1 MRTMEV
7 APLSSPW
14 PLSTKL
20 KFGLA
25 LWLAN
30 FAVLF
35 VSAQYGLYAYRG
47 LVRTLSARS
56 AELPLANSVSQN
68 VSDLRVVLCRVN
80 EHVDLGTGSLSLM
93 RSRPEDPV
101 YDTLDTA
108 QHQRDKYLEKLN
120 DVIDAVRAY
129 HAQLEANQLESD
141 ARLGDSRYERAK
153 LDKINEVLENM
164 SLESLNRVHGRDWFF
179 AKDTAIEL
187 LRAEADK
194 LFALAAE
201 LPSQLHER
209 LQALAVDVRA
219 RYRTAI
225 VLAWTSAFVA
235 FGLLAVSVRLFY
247 AWFARPLSRLVEASR
262 QVASGNF
269 AHRIQVDSADELGEL
284 AQAMNAMT
292 ARFCEIR
299 DDLDRQVRERTRQ
312 VVRSEQLASV
322 GFLAAGVS
330 HEINNPLASIAMC
343 SESLES
349 RLEELLETAGPTHA
363 AEVEVVKSYLQMIQ
377 REAFRCKQI
386 TERLLDFARRGDSQR
401 HRVDMRE
408 LVKGV
413 LEMVQH
419 LGRSHDA
426 RLALEPG
433 DPVLAEVNP
442 QEMKQVVLNLVTN
455 ALESLDDQG
464 WVRVQVE
471 RRGTLA
477 RIVVADNGCGMN
489 EEVQRHLFEPFYT
502 RRRSGQG
509 TGLGL
514 SITHRIV
521 EEHGGAITAASAG
534 VGQGSEFVVTLPIE
548 AAGKEESHRY
558 QAA

>member
-1 MRTMEV
+1 
-7 APLSSPW
+7 
-14 PLSTKL
+14 
-20 KFGLA
+20 
-25 LWLAN
+25 
-30 FAVLF
+30 
-35 VSAQYGLYAYRG
+35 
-47 LVRTLSARS
+47 
-56 AELPLANSVSQN
+56 
-68 VSDLRVVLCRVN
+68 
-80 EHVDLGTGSLSLM
+80 
-93 RSRPEDPV
+93 
-101 YDTLDTA
+101 
-108 QHQRDKYLEKLN
+108 
-120 DVIDAVRAY
+120 
-129 HAQLEANQLESD
+129 
-141 ARLGDSRYERAK
+141 
-153 LDKINEVLENM
+153 
-164 SLESLNRVHGRDWFF
+164 
-179 AKDTAIEL
+179 
-187 LRAEADK
+187 
-194 LFALAAE
+194 
-201 LPSQLHER
+201 
-209 LQALAVDVRA
+209 
-219 RYRTAI
+219 
-225 VLAWTSAFVA
+225 
-235 FGLLAVSVRLFY
+235 
-247 AWFARPLSRLVEASR
+247 
-262 QVASGNF
+262 
-269 AHRIQVDSADELGEL
+269 
-284 AQAMNAMT
+284 
-292 ARFCEIR
+292 
-299 DDLDRQVRERTRQ
+299 
-312 VVRSEQLASV
+312 
-322 GFLAAGVS
+322 
-330 HEINNPLASIAMC
+330 
-343 SESLES
+343 
-349 RLEELLETAGPTHA
+349 LEELLETAGPTHA

-408 LVKGV
+408 LVQGV

-426 RLALEPG
+426 RLVLEPG

-455 ALESLDDQG
+455 ALESLDQQG

-471 RRGTLA
+471 RRGKLA